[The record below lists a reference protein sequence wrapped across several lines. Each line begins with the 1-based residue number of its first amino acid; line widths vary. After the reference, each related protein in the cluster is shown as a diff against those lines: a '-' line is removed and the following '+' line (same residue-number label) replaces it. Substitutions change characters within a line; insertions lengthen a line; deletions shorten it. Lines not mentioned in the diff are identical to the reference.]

1 MSIAD
6 HLINELKS
14 LPCFTQIQS
23 VDLLAHGLSQTAI
36 KVLTTSQV
44 FFAKKLN
51 QHTANSEIACAL
63 LCSNLASKNQP
74 EQGNTKQLSPQVVYH
89 DQHWLVTHFI
99 HGLTLADTNL
109 NNNKKIAIALNL
121 MAQLHSSP
129 PTLANYPIPQ
139 LNPSFTVNELLSTLP
154 PLLFEHRNTLS
165 KIGQSLSNAIC
176 SLITDTQRVNVVC
189 HGDLNFTNVL
199 QDNGNNAYLIDFECA
214 QLAPPEF
221 DLAMFIAVNNI
232 VTQDITHIITE
243 YSALMPSYR
252 LNSRLL
258 HYYLLYSL
266 LINGLWYLANMKP
279 IDIIETENT
288 EIDNSALQN
297 TKVENTEAESS
308 EAVNKMYG
316 LAIEQWSA
324 FDRLSLQHMN
334 TLPKLLTLIDNR

>member
-1 MSIAD
+1 
-6 HLINELKS
+6 
-14 LPCFTQIQS
+14 
-23 VDLLAHGLSQTAI
+23 
-36 KVLTTSQV
+36 
-44 FFAKKLN
+44 
-51 QHTANSEIACAL
+51 
-63 LCSNLASKNQP
+63 
-74 EQGNTKQLSPQVVYH
+74 VVYH

-99 HGLTLADTNL
+99 HGLTLADSNL
-109 NNNKKIAIALNL
+109 SNNKKIAIALNL
-121 MAQLHSSP
+121 MAQLHSLP
-129 PTLANYPIPQ
+129 PTFANYPIPQ
-139 LNPSFTVNELLSTLP
+139 LNPSYTVNELLSTLP
-154 PLLFEHRNTLS
+154 SLLLEHSNALTTLA
-165 KIGQSLSNAIC
+165 KSLSDAIYT
-176 SLITDTQRVNVVC
+176 LIADTREVNVVC

-279 IDIIETENT
+279 IDIIETESTEIDNTEIDNT

-324 FDRLSLQHMN
+324 FDRLSLQYMN